1 MLIIIILL
9 TGCSNITK
17 QARLDRFNQK
27 LESKEYQISKKLD
40 EDLNKRDENLA
51 QLKKDISMLKR
62 NTSDMRKNY
71 HKYLQQSFKRHSKN
85 VKLEGMVQLIS
96 YEVEMLEILQQKE
109 SKLNKI
115 KNKLEIISSPEQEKV
130 IKQLK
135 KTRNRLQEELD
146 YIYYNIAW

>member
-1 MLIIIILL
+1 MKIEFLKIYYMLIIIILL

-85 VKLEGMVQLIS
+85 VKFEGMVQLIS
-96 YEVEMLEILQQKE
+96 YEVEMLEILQQ
-109 SKLNKI
+109 SVFFCSFTQFIFFIFLI
-115 KNKLEIISSPEQEKV
+115 K
-130 IKQLK
+130 
-135 KTRNRLQEELD
+135 
-146 YIYYNIAW
+146 